1 MVPPNP
7 YPPNQPSAF
16 CAPCAKKTTP
26 STRRRIVKVSSL
38 VVPISFR
45 NMLVSSFVLVQSRHR
60 LVLTGVK
67 VNLFLL
73 GWPLTMARL
82 GAAHRSKAPVSVLS
96 RAIADARERYAHVSL
111 FLLDGRRNRTQE
123 YARILLGCPARLH
136 PYCFGSSRLI
146 RFEREKR
153 PAR

>member
-45 NMLVSSFVLVQSRHR
+45 NMLVSSFVLVHSRHR
-60 LVLTGVK
+60 LMLTA
-67 VNLFLL
+67 VNLSLL
-73 GWPLTMARL
+73 GWPLTAAFR
-82 GAAHRSKAPVSVLS
+82 AAHRSKTPVSVLS

-111 FLLDGRRNRTQE
+111 FLLDGRPTRTRG
-123 YARILLGCPARLH
+123 YARILLGCPARLY

-146 RFEREKR
+146 RFERQKR